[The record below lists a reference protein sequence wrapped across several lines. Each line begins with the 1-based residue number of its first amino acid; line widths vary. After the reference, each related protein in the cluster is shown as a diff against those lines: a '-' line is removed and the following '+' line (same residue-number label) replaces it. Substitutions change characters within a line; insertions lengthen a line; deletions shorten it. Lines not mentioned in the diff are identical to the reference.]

1 MRLKHRSGSC
11 GTASAAPRSPY
22 RHLELCGIAL
32 KPLGGGHAPVLNV
45 FIIPRGLPERKK
57 NFWPGEAELADL
69 IKIK

>member
-11 GTASAAPRSPY
+11 GTAAALPKCSIMSG
-22 RHLELCGIAL
+22 CGIAL

-45 FIIPRGLPERKK
+45 FIIPLGLPERKK
-57 NFWPGEAELADL
+57 NFWPGGAELADL